1 MQSKGLRLGGCGW
14 TCSGVL
20 GTVIDAS
27 REPGLVQL
35 GHDAARY
42 RVELATTW
50 RSHDVDLQFSPALLP
65 PRLP

>member
-1 MQSKGLRLGGCGW
+1 MSSGSRRASTGAPVMQSQGLRLGGCGW
-14 TCSGVL
+14 TCSGVP

-42 RVELATTW
+42 RVEFATT
-50 RSHDVDLQFSPALLP
+50 
-65 PRLP
+65 

>member
-1 MQSKGLRLGGCGW
+1 MSSALANARAPGAPVMQSKGLGLGGR
-14 TCSGVL
+14 TCSGVP

-42 RVELATTW
+42 RVEFATT
-50 RSHDVDLQFSPALLP
+50 
-65 PRLP
+65 